1 MSQKLASILCD
12 YFENDAKPKRLKE
25 SFTLNQHQ
33 PIQASNFSWE
43 IHENPERFSKRFKF
57 DTRQRMISFV
67 NEVFEHEDLVR
78 HHCEMRINYTEV
90 DISVYTHD
98 VNKITEL
105 DREFVKQVDEIHRD
119 VLDFE
124 YK

>member
-1 MSQKLASILCD
+1 MSQKLSSILSN
-12 YFENDAKPKRLKE
+12 YFENDAKPKGLTENFSLVQK
-25 SFTLNQHQ
+25 Q
-33 PIQASNFSWE
+33 PIQASSFSWSV
-43 IHENPERFSKRFKF
+43 HENPERFSKRFKF

-67 NEVFEHEDLVR
+67 NEVFEHEDRVR
-78 HHCEMRINYTEV
+78 HHCEMRVDYTEV

-105 DREFVKQVDEIHRD
+105 DKEFVKKVDEIHRD